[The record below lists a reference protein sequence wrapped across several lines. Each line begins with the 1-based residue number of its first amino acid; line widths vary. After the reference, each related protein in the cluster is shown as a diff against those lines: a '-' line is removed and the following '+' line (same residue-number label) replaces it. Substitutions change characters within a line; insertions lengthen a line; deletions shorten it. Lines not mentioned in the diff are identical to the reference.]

1 MTDPIAVVSVSGGKD
16 STATALLALDRYG
29 RDRCRFVFADTGH
42 EHSLTLEYLF
52 GAFQD
57 DLGVKVETVNAD
69 FTADIE
75 RKRRYIAEKWPADL
89 VSGKPGKWVLLGMC
103 GTDDDPPPVPE
114 DQYSGTVQGPWVW
127 FPAVRARSESEA
139 AETVARAL
147 AILHSTGVPFLVLCM
162 MKGRFPSRKAQ
173 FCTQELKRWPLDA
186 YMLDMMA
193 AGQTPESWQG
203 IRRDES
209 RNRANAI
216 DRELTAEG
224 WWIERPIAA
233 WTAGDVVGFVRSRGV
248 RLNPLY
254 SLGMGHVGCMPCI
267 NVAKTELNE
276 IARRFPAEIARV
288 AEWERLVSLASKRGF
303 STLLH
308 CAGGEGG
315 DAEHAFRHSN
325 IRAMVEWSKTTR
337 GGRQYDLL
345 KAGPAPLCSSSYG
358 LCE

>member
-29 RDRCRFVFADTGH
+29 RDRCLFVFADTGN
-42 EHSLTLEYLF
+42 EHPLTLEFLY

-57 DLGVKVETVNAD
+57 DLDITVKTVKAD
-69 FTADIE
+69 FAKDIE
-75 RKRRYIAEKWPADL
+75 RKRRYIAEKWPGKG
-89 VSGKPGKWVLLGMC
+89 VS
-103 GTDDDPPPVPE
+103 E
-114 DQYSGTVQGPWVW
+114 DVC
-127 FPAVRARSESEA
+127 E
-139 AETVARAL
+139 RAL
-147 AILHSTGVPFLVLCM
+147 TVLHPTGIPFLDLCL
-162 MKGRFPSRKAQ
+162 MKGRFPSRMAQ
-173 FCTQELKRWPLDA
+173 FCTQELKRRPLDA
-186 YMLDMMA
+186 YMLDLVA

-209 RNRANAI
+209 RNRVNAL

-233 WTAGDVVGFVRSRGV
+233 WTADDVIGFVRSRGV

-254 SLGMGHVGCMPCI
+254 SMGMGRVGCMPCI
-267 NVAKTELNE
+267 NVAKNELHE
-276 IARRFPAEIARV
+276 IARRFPAEVERI
-288 AEWERLVSLASKRGF
+288 AEWERLVGCASKRGA
-303 STLLH
+303 SSLLH
-308 CAGGEGG
+308 HADGEVG

-325 IRAMVEWSKTTR
+325 IRAMVEWSKTAR

-345 KAGPAPLCSSSYG
+345 KAAPAPLCSSSYG